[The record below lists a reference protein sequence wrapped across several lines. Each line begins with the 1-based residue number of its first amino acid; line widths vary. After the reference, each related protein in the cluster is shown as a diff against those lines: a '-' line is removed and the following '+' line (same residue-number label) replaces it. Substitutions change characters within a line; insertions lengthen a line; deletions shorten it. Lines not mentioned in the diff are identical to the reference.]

1 MDRWS
6 KEIKGKPFCG
16 SDRACARSL
25 KILEARFRMR
35 LKKHSASFLVLIA
48 LVVLVGGC
56 TQQRAKNK
64 LRKTSEKV
72 ADIKNN
78 YDGLK
83 FEEAAIKGVEQ
94 KIDSANQ
101 QLAGDASQALATAQQ
116 AEAETEQVLA
126 RVKPAQG
133 SALYTQAEQDIAVAR
148 RNRLDRNDSVRFQKI
163 TEIKAKADEA
173 RAANKWDDLIKLSRQ
188 VVEEVRIGIEPL
200 KNEAD
205 RKQAEATQRLT
216 ELNREGGRDL
226 APEVV
231 IAVEDE
237 IERAKKVSVEE
248 RDYNLAANGFQA
260 AKARADQ
267 GINQVLREKAR
278 IGIEELEGLLT
289 SSVIEGVKQFKPEA
303 YDRVTKVYDE
313 LVRENEAG
321 SYSRVITGV
330 TNIKPEAQQLVVDT
344 KRAASDDRIQTLQS
358 NIKELEQ
365 GGILEYLPNSLDNLR
380 NSLAQETETRKAD
393 DEKAFDTIKQ
403 MSIEASDEYDR
414 VRGQFESLANDR
426 IRDARNSVDKS
437 RAVFER
443 LDSIFDPIEGPM
455 NEDQQAFENQKQARK
470 TELGKQLES
479 ATDNLGA
486 AELRKNQGNF
496 KGAIVLAGEVVALS
510 ENTLSEIYHTVAH
523 NATIELSKL
532 VSRYERDGARVHA
545 PEELARATGKLEQV
559 KASVAQHA
567 YQRAVEESAEARAEV
582 ELLAQRIA
590 GRAAENIR
598 DAGTALEAANNENV
612 RRFHPE
618 ALPQISALI
627 QQASVDLQSNN
638 LKLALEK
645 AAEATQLAKATQND
659 ADRMSADEN
668 LAKAAQA
675 ISSAEAAGAN
685 VYGGRDIE
693 DARRLAS
700 SARDLYANKD
710 YARADSQ
717 AKSAVERACAGLYAK
732 VTEAEQEIAAATSVG
747 GWDNNT
753 KKLSAANDKVRE
765 ARAKLEARQFD
776 ESASLADEAAGEARA
791 VAKSSKKKNFN
802 ARVKSINKDV
812 VEGTKQGTNFF
823 QVDESIRVQ
832 QSLAAL
838 KSDYSA
844 EEYDRVMAE
853 ISKVEADFGETLTKT
868 PEVVNKAADSIE
880 ARLNKLVDDG
890 AESYAAPEIKEARDH
905 VRYARL
911 DYRTGSYRSTHSHL
925 TNAAKLTLL
934 SEFRRDHT
942 SYSAQVQEI
951 FRDYRA
957 LQIKFG
963 NVLSLEPKEL
973 EELAISVSGSA
984 KIASISAQ
992 VSPMQFRDGMEEL
1005 YGRALLLRPPASLE
1019 KLNEII
1025 VASIAEGRLAGMY
1038 FERLAILNRMTAE
1051 DAKSN
1056 IDQAY
1061 YRINLSNEMVTSVQ
1075 RQLGYDQV
1083 RFRLARVGKNTI
1095 TNSLE

>member
-1 MDRWS
+1 
-6 KEIKGKPFCG
+6 
-16 SDRACARSL
+16 
-25 KILEARFRMR
+25 MR

-645 AAEATQLAKATQND
+645 AAEATQEALMDYHLYGFERPTTIADNQTKQLALLSASAVPTRREYLLAGND
-659 ADRMSADEN
+659 WYYRDRYGQIGQKLKPAVFLEFDNKGSLGKPLPAGTVRVYARDS
-668 LAKAAQA
+668 KGAAQFVGEDRIEHTA
-675 ISSAEAAGAN
+675 KNEVVRLRLGEAFDITAERRQTNYRRIADNQSESSWRIELRNAKEEAAAVKVLEPMPGDWEM
-685 VYGGRDIE
+685 VQESQRHTKE
-693 DARRLAS
+693 
-700 SARDLYANKD
+700 SAR
-710 YARADSQ
+710 
-717 AKSAVERACAGLYAK
+717 
-732 VTEAEQEIAAATSVG
+732 AAS
-747 GWDNNT
+747 W
-753 KKLSAANDKVRE
+753 
-765 ARAKLEARQFD
+765 
-776 ESASLADEAAGEARA
+776 A
-791 VAKSSKKKNFN
+791 VAIPAGGST
-802 ARVKSINKDV
+802 V
-812 VEGTKQGTNFF
+812 
-823 QVDESIRVQ
+823 
-832 QSLAAL
+832 
-838 KSDYSA
+838 
-844 EEYDRVMAE
+844 
-853 ISKVEADFGETLTKT
+853 
-868 PEVVNKAADSIE
+868 
-880 ARLNKLVDDG
+880 
-890 AESYAAPEIKEARDH
+890 
-905 VRYARL
+905 L
-911 DYRTGSYRSTHSHL
+911 DYT
-925 TNAAKLTLL
+925 
-934 SEFRRDHT
+934 
-942 SYSAQVQEI
+942 
-951 FRDYRA
+951 
-957 LQIKFG
+957 
-963 NVLSLEPKEL
+963 
-973 EELAISVSGSA
+973 
-984 KIASISAQ
+984 
-992 VSPMQFRDGMEEL
+992 
-1005 YGRALLLRPPASLE
+1005 
-1019 KLNEII
+1019 
-1025 VASIAEGRLAGMY
+1025 
-1038 FERLAILNRMTAE
+1038 
-1051 DAKSN
+1051 
-1056 IDQAY
+1056 
-1061 YRINLSNEMVTSVQ
+1061 
-1075 RQLGYDQV
+1075 V
-1083 RFRLARVGKNTI
+1083 RVRW
-1095 TNSLE
+1095 